1 MGIYTLRKVM
11 GAQSEKNSGQQPIFY
26 DQATGQFYTME
37 NQYQND
43 NPLVAMFGNMLG
55 DKNKRNYIGNP
66 NGMGSSKQPDA
77 TVAPYPTTESILPT
91 MNASLLSSSALGDA
105 SSGAGRYLTPSLL
118 ATMSESAKSSSKK

>member
-1 MGIYTLRKVM
+1 MDQ
-11 GAQSEKNSGQQPIFY
+11 AQGSSSQQPIFY
-26 DQATGQFYTME
+26 DQSTGQFYTME
-37 NQYQND
+37 NQYKND
-43 NPLVAMFGNMLG
+43 NPLAAMFGNMLG

-66 NGMGSSKQPDA
+66 NGMGSYTQPDA

-118 ATMSESAKSSSKK
+118 ATMSESSKSSSKK